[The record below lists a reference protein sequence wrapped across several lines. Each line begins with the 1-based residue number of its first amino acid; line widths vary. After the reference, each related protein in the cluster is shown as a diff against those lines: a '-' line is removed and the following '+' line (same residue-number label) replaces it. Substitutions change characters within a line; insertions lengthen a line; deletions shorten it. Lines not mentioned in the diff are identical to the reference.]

1 MFSTENRF
9 STGYQSP
16 PRPPSQRLPRVAAGS
31 QHDDDDHNMILSG
44 AGSSL
49 TTRPLGL
56 KDGVHLITMLTDWWY
71 FCSVA
76 FSLTRLR
83 RCRFPAGPML
93 LSSEVIL
100 AAEPLNI
107 LKDVGRNH
115 GSCLGA

>member
-44 AGSSL
+44 AGSTL

-56 KDGVHLITMLTDWWY
+56 KDGVHL
-71 FCSVA
+71 
-76 FSLTRLR
+76 RLQR
-83 RCRFPAGPML
+83 ELGLVPVHFP
-93 LSSEVIL
+93 SEV
-100 AAEPLNI
+100 PST
-107 LKDVGRNH
+107 V
-115 GSCLGA
+115 